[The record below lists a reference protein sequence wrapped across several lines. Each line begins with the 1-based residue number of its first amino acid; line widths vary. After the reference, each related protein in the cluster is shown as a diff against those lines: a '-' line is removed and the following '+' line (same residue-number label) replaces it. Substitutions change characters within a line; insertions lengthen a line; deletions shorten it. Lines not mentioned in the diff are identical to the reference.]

1 MLALMT
7 SGLGAAAANAA
18 SDGITAASHAVERL
32 LPRDRHRT
40 LPVHEGG
47 SVVVKANTAIRR
59 LSVQWGGR
67 AIRAQPVDRSGRRW
81 RFELPGNAVPA
92 RVTLVGELGGRRFR
106 RRLRLREHEHR
117 PVETAPGRLVDGG
130 EVFWIEWA
138 FRPRSLS
145 ELFSAAPRSFPNRP
159 TVRAA
164 AVAKV
169 VRTTRAQIPDD
180 HPGYEIPA
188 QHIHLQTTERWFGRL
203 GGRFIVLKTGNEDVW
218 AAGDPPYRRGES
230 YVLLMD
236 RSSDG
241 VFIPVAPE
249 GRYLVKEGT
258 LWPVMAGPLGRI
270 FSGLTVAE
278 ARSVIARERKTR
290 SLRARPSQ
298 GRGEWLEDL
307 P

>member
-1 MLALMT
+1 MGRAAAASMLALMT

-32 LPRDRHRT
+32 LPRDRNRT

-47 SVVVKANTAIRR
+47 SVVVKANTAIGR

-169 VRTTRAQIPDD
+169 VRTTRAHIPDD
-180 HPGYEIPA
+180 HPGIRDPRPA
-188 QHIHLQTTERWFGRL
+188 YPPANHGALVRAPRWALHRPEDRQRGCVGRRRSAL
-203 GGRFIVLKTGNEDVW
+203 P
-218 AAGDPPYRRGES
+218 AG
-230 YVLLMD
+230 
-236 RSSDG
+236 
-241 VFIPVAPE
+241 
-249 GRYLVKEGT
+249 
-258 LWPVMAGPLGRI
+258 
-270 FSGLTVAE
+270 
-278 ARSVIARERKTR
+278 
-290 SLRARPSQ
+290 
-298 GRGEWLEDL
+298 
-307 P
+307 

>member
-1 MLALMT
+1 MT
-7 SGLGAAAANAA
+7 AGLGAAAANAA
-18 SDGITAASHAVERL
+18 SGAITATSHAVERL

-47 SVVVKANTAIRR
+47 SVVVKANTAIGR

-67 AIRAQPVDRSGRRW
+67 SIRARPVGRSGKRW
-81 RFELPGNAVPA
+81 RFELPGHAVPA
-92 RVTLVGELGGRRFR
+92 RVTLVGELEGRRFR

-188 QHIHLQTTERWFGRL
+188 QHVHLETAERWFGRL
-203 GGRFIVLKTGNEDVW
+203 GRRFIVLKTGNEDVW
-218 AAGDPPYRRGES
+218 AAGDPPYQRGES

-236 RSSDG
+236 RSADG
-241 VFIPVAPE
+241 VFIPVSPE
-249 GRYLVKEGT
+249 GRYLVKGGT

-278 ARSVIARERKTR
+278 ARSVIARERKNSLFAGSAVTR
-290 SLRARPSQ
+290 
-298 GRGEWLEDL
+298 RGEWLQDL